1 MYHMICLFKF
11 QWHLKVQ
18 ESSNSHSLKN
28 NLAQEYAGACTVRI
42 VLQIFTRITRQQ
54 HKAMMSCTMFFPL
67 VPLPPD
73 VLFLLPPALHEL
85 FCFLAYF
92 CSSESKK
99 LSICAPVD
107 CCLAWMGVLRLSSL
121 PPESDGEREGVCNRR
136 RKGVMKD
143 GRVEGSW
150 WRVHFL
156 FNHPQGVERKSA
168 SLRDFF
174 KRNKTMEIMPYSFHI
189 PSLYNPLF

>member
-1 MYHMICLFKF
+1 MQGHAQWELFYKYKDHKTAT
-11 QWHLKVQ
+11 Q
-18 ESSNSHSLKN
+18 SNDVMHYVFSP
-28 NLAQEYAGACTVRI
+28 
-42 VLQIFTRITRQQ
+42 F
-54 HKAMMSCTMFFPL
+54 

-121 PPESDGEREGVCNRR
+121 PPESDGEREGVCKRR
-136 RKGVMKD
+136 V
-143 GRVEGSW
+143 
-150 WRVHFL
+150 
-156 FNHPQGVERKSA
+156 
-168 SLRDFF
+168 
-174 KRNKTMEIMPYSFHI
+174 
-189 PSLYNPLF
+189 

>member
-11 QWHLKVQ
+11 QWHLKV
-18 ESSNSHSLKN
+18 ESSSAVFKFSFIKKY
-28 NLAQEYAGACTVRI
+28 NLAQEYAGACAVRI
-42 VLQIFTRITRQQ
+42 VFTNTRITRQQ

-107 CCLAWMGVLRLSSL
+107 CCLAWMRVLRLSSL
-121 PPESDGEREGVCNRR
+121 PPGSDGERGVCNRR

-143 GRVEGSW
+143 GRV
-150 WRVHFL
+150 HFL
-156 FNHPQGVERKSA
+156 STTLNGWKGKSA

-174 KRNKTMEIMPYSFHI
+174 NEIKQWR
-189 PSLYNPLF
+189 